1 MKANNAKHFKAYDT
15 CYNFSAAERKPKIF
29 TWKLLPLLL
38 HAGDDNDEEQNP
50 TAYCTQPGGH
60 WGGTA
65 HTVPQS
71 PARNSSMLNAR
82 KVNIKYAV
90 MQDSQKS

>member
-15 CYNFSAAERKPKIF
+15 CYNFSAAEKKPKIF

-50 TAYCTQPGGH
+50 TAYCT
-60 WGGTA
+60 
-65 HTVPQS
+65 
-71 PARNSSMLNAR
+71 
-82 KVNIKYAV
+82 
-90 MQDSQKS
+90 